1 MGWKF
6 DLSEKQ
12 KVVGIFSNGK
22 PSDFLQRNF
31 LSKFGLIHGADVAA
45 TKEPIP
51 LNGQEF
57 LSYISGVCQVSREA
71 VFQNIELVQDEKTK
85 QIACELSTP
94 ILLNA
99 DAIGFSQYLGSMAPS
114 ETKDMAILQM
124 IKWLVKKD
132 SKADS
137 QPWLNAIGSQ
147 SMRNE
152 AVAIINKAR

>member
-12 KVVGIFSNGK
+12 KVIGILSNGK
-22 PSDFLQRNF
+22 PSDFLKNNF
-31 LSKFGLIHGADVAA
+31 LREFGTVHGADVAA
-45 TKEPIP
+45 NKEPIP
-51 LNGQEF
+51 LSGRDF
-57 LSYISGVCQVSREA
+57 LSYINGVCQISREA
-71 VFQNIELVQDEKTK
+71 VFQNIESVQDEATK
-85 QIACELSTP
+85 RIACEISTP

-99 DAIGFSQYLGSMAPS
+99 DAIGFSQFLGSMAPS

-132 SKADS
+132 SKSDS

-147 SMRNE
+147 SCE
-152 AVAIINKAR
+152 AGATSFL